1 MLRASSIA
9 RRVVRPLSGV
19 RGLATGGGSGKE
31 SVASLAKRV
40 SLKDKVVLVRADLNV
55 PMTKEDSPKI
65 TDDTRIRGA
74 VPTIKLLQEA
84 GAKIVLCS
92 HLGRPKKTPKE
103 EWNRLALAPV
113 AAELSSQLGTP
124 VEYVTESVGPTIAPK
139 VPAAGHVLLLE
150 NLRFDP
156 REEKNDPEFA
166 SALAT
171 SCGASVYVN
180 DAFGA
185 AHRAHGSTAGV
196 ASAPGIE
203 HSVAGLLMEKEL
215 KFLSGAV
222 LDSPKRPLVAI
233 VGGAKVSTKLP
244 VLESLLGA
252 ADAILIGGAMA
263 FTFVKAR
270 GGAIGNSL
278 CEDDMLDMAKDLV
291 KKAEAANVKLLLPS
305 DAVVAAAVDE
315 SAATTIVPVDNVPDG
330 QLGLDIGP
338 AAIAEYEAVIAGAGT
353 VVWNGPMGVFEMK
366 PFAAG
371 TLAVANGLAE
381 ATKKGTISVV
391 GGGDSVAAVNK
402 NKLGPAMSHVSTGGG
417 ASLELLEGKVR
428 TRDPSGRLCVV
439 SRLSACA
446 LMWCLLSPHARAGAA
461 RRRCPRR
468 RLGRLS
474 LLWHAMIIRRL
485 S

>member
-1 MLRASSIA
+1 MLAS
-9 RRVVRPLSGV
+9 
-19 RGLATGGGSGKE
+19 
-31 SVASLAKRV
+31 RV

-55 PMTKEDSPKI
+55 PMTKEDNPKI

-74 VPTIKLLQEA
+74 LPTVKLLMEA
-84 GAKIVLCS
+84 GAKVVLCS

-103 EWNRLALAPV
+103 QWNRLALKPV
-113 AAELSSQLGTP
+113 ADELSKQLGI
-124 VEYVTESVGPTIAPK
+124 SVGYTTECIGPSIASQ
-139 VPAAGHVLLLE
+139 VPASGGVLLLE

-166 SALAT
+166 AALAT
-171 SCGASVYVN
+171 SCGATVYVN

-196 ASAPGIE
+196 AKAPGIE
-203 HSVAGLLMEKEL
+203 HAVAGLLMEKEL

-244 VLESLLGA
+244 VLESLLGT

-278 CEDDMLDMAKDLV
+278 CEDDMLDMANDLV
-291 KKAEAANVKLLLPS
+291 KKAAAANVKLLLPS
-305 DAVVAAAVDE
+305 DAVTAAAVDA
-315 SAATTIVPVDNVPDG
+315 SATTSIVPVDSVPDG

-338 AAIAEYEAVIAGAGT
+338 ASIKEYESVIASAGT

-366 PFAAG
+366 PVAAG

-381 ATKKGTISVV
+381 ATKGGLVSVV
-391 GGGDSVAAVNK
+391 GGGDSVAAVQQM
-402 NKLGPAMSHVSTGGG
+402 KLGPAMTHVSTGGG
-417 ASLELLEGKVR
+417 ASLELLEGKELPGV
-428 TRDPSGRLCVV
+428 
-439 SRLSACA
+439 AA
-446 LMWCLLSPHARAGAA
+446 LDDA
-461 RRRCPRR
+461 
-468 RLGRLS
+468 
-474 LLWHAMIIRRL
+474 
-485 S
+485 

>member
-1 MLRASSIA
+1 MTMLVAA
-9 RRVVRPLSGV
+9 RFARLGPRLATAPA
-19 RGLATGGGSGKE
+19 RGLSTAPRAAKE
-31 SVASLAKRV
+31 SVASLAARV

-55 PMTKEDSPKI
+55 PMTKEDNPKI

-74 VPTIKLLQEA
+74 VPTVKLLMEA
-84 GAKIVLCS
+84 GAKVVLCS

-103 EWNRLALAPV
+103 QWNRLALKPV
-113 AAELSSQLGTP
+113 AEELTKQLGIA
-124 VEYVTESVGPTIAPK
+124 VDYVPECIGPSIAGK
-139 VPAAGHVLLLE
+139 VPASGGVLLLE

-171 SCGASVYVN
+171 SCGAQVYVN

-196 ASAPGIE
+196 ATAPGIE
-203 HSVAGLLMEKEL
+203 HAVAGLLMEKEL

-278 CEDDMLDMAKDLV
+278 CEDDMLDMANDLV
-291 KKAEAANVKLLLPS
+291 KKAAAANVKLLLPS

-315 SAATTIVPVDNVPDG
+315 SAATSIVPVDDVPDG

-338 AAIAEYEAVIAGAGT
+338 DAIKEYESVISSAGT

-381 ATKKGTISVV
+381 ATKKGTISIV
-391 GGGDSVAAVNK
+391 GGGDSVAAVQQM
-402 NKLGPAMSHVSTGGG
+402 KLGPSMTHVSTGGG
-417 ASLELLEGKVR
+417 ASLELLEGKELPGV
-428 TRDPSGRLCVV
+428 
-439 SRLSACA
+439 AA
-446 LMWCLLSPHARAGAA
+446 LNDA
-461 RRRCPRR
+461 
-468 RLGRLS
+468 
-474 LLWHAMIIRRL
+474 
-485 S
+485 